1 MERRGEKSQAKAKVS
16 RAYTYRRDLSASE
29 LIPAIGAGIA
39 VGLAAFY
46 VARLFIQRTPVVPGP
61 LEPADRLEPR
71 RRKGTRAGDDRSR
84 SRRDRGAA
92 AEV

>member
-1 MERRGEKSQAKAKVS
+1 MQRRRDESKVS
-16 RAYTYRRDLSASE
+16 REYTYRRDLRPAE

-46 VARLFIQRTPVVPGP
+46 VARLFLQRTPLVPGP
-61 LEPADRLEPR
+61 LEPTDRLEPR
-71 RRKGTRAGDDRSR
+71 RRTGSRASDDQPHH
-84 SRRDRGAA
+84 RRDRGAA

>member
-1 MERRGEKSQAKAKVS
+1 MARRDESKVS
-16 RAYTYRRDLSASE
+16 REYTYRRELRASE

-71 RRKGTRAGDDRSR
+71 RRRGTRTGDDATHA
-84 SRRDRGAA
+84 RRPRGAA

>member
-1 MERRGEKSQAKAKVS
+1 MKARRDESKVS
-16 RAYTYRRDLSASE
+16 REYTYRRELSASE
-29 LIPAIGAGIA
+29 LIPAIGAGLA

-46 VARLFIQRTPVVPGP
+46 VARLFIQRTPIVPGP

-71 RRKGTRAGDDRSR
+71 RRTGTRTGDDRAHH
-84 SRRDRGAA
+84 RRDRGAA

>member
-1 MERRGEKSQAKAKVS
+1 MARGERTRVE
-16 RAYTYRRDLSASE
+16 REYVYRRELRPTE

-46 VARLFIQRTPVVPGP
+46 VARLYLQRTPLVPGP

-71 RRKGTRAGDDRSR
+71 RRGGTREGDDVARH
-84 SRRDRGAA
+84 RRDRGTTTS
-92 AEV
+92 V

>member
-1 MERRGEKSQAKAKVS
+1 MERRRDGSKVS
-16 RAYTYRRDLSASE
+16 REYTYRRELRASE

-46 VARLFIQRTPVVPGP
+46 VARLLIQRTPIVPGP
-61 LEPADRLEPR
+61 LEPADRLDPR
-71 RRKGTRAGDDRSR
+71 RRQGTRAGDDRVHK
-84 SRRDRGAA
+84 RRDRGAT

>member
-1 MERRGEKSQAKAKVS
+1 MERREEKAKVS
-16 RAYTYRRDLSASE
+16 RSYTYRRELSASE

-46 VARLFIQRTPVVPGP
+46 VARLFIQRTPIVPGP

-71 RRKGTRAGDDRSR
+71 RRRGTRTGDDRAHH
-84 SRRDRGAA
+84 RRDRGAT

>member
-1 MERRGEKSQAKAKVS
+1 MARRERTRVEREYV
-16 RAYTYRRDLSASE
+16 YRRELRPAE

-46 VARLFIQRTPVVPGP
+46 VARLYLQRTPLVPGP

-71 RRKGTRAGDDRSR
+71 RRGGTREGDDVARH
-84 SRRDRGAA
+84 RRARGTTTN
-92 AEV
+92 V